1 MSKSKM
7 VTVVHPDP
15 QARILLRSV
24 LQDQGR
30 SVATDHSCTDLL
42 GDRSGVEPG
51 VILLDRSFLVR
62 EGMDVLSLLRRK
74 WAEAE
79 IVFLP
84 ENLEGA
90 DAKSAPV
97 VQLLRHV
104 ERLLNMRTTR
114 ELLAV

>member
-1 MSKSKM
+1 M

-15 QARILLRSV
+15 QTRVLLRSV
-24 LQDQGR
+24 LQAQGR
-30 SVATDHSCTDLL
+30 AVATDHSCGDLL

-62 EGMDVLSLLRRK
+62 EGVDVLSLLRRK
-74 WAEAE
+74 WGESE

-84 ENLEGA
+84 EGLEGA
-90 DAKSAPV
+90 DGTSAIV

-104 ERLLNMRTTR
+104 DRLLNMRTTR